1 MKKIFSCSTSQVPVG
16 IYNATSAAVDK
27 WNRHD
32 QKLFEA
38 VEKGDAKR
46 VSSVL
51 AKKPIRPT
59 KASPKG
65 QSAFHLAAS
74 KGHTDCLNAIV
85 SHKVEINAKTDDGY
99 TALHLA
105 ASNCHPDC
113 VKLLLQR
120 GAHEDSIDFHSQTPL
135 HCAAASGCV
144 SSVVLLCDSEDTVLD
159 AADDDGRTPLMVAAE
174 RNHPTVCSLL
184 LDRGAQANLTD
195 RENKTALILAC
206 EKSNIQAA
214 EALTAKGADPRPK
227 DNRGCDALAYAT
239 QSRDESLRKRVQTAL
254 DRRKSERASGEC
266 NTNHLVRIHIHSQTI
281 IREQEL
287 TNMWKKRFE
296 EEQKRGLWLQGDLMV
311 KTQEL
316 ESASEE
322 SGQEKIKMRKM
333 VEELNGLLDGQ
344 TERQGAT
351 GQEFYT
357 SDLCGLL
364 NRVVEQA
371 KKNNEHQQTERKLQ
385 EEKIKMLTQQTADI
399 KELQVKHQEEVKQLQ
414 EAATAAREN
423 EDGAR
428 QRVVELEGHLENMRE
443 VLSQFEKRKR
453 IQSTV
458 VEDLQEH
465 ISEVIK
471 EKEEL
476 EMLLKNLQE
485 QEDTMNDHKKE
496 RPHNDHILEKTNITV
511 LKEFLQKLRTDYS
524 NLQNKTSSLQVGSEN
539 LKSCSGFVPGDVL
552 EKNAGNFNKT
562 ITDMEKYLTSIDK
575 SQVNMAVSLSERP
588 DSGLGLPETVGE
600 HKERHKNING
610 GLYHQL
616 IQKVDLN
623 LPYSQSG
630 FTHSSGGQANKTECK
645 ALGTS
650 HTLNI
655 AATPEI
661 KHPSTDYKDNIDS
674 LKNNIQELQVELSG
688 LKVSHDQVITQMNLN
703 SQEKQN
709 LEEGILALQERL
721 QGEYASRQEM
731 DAQCNDYKQQILLLT
746 DELVAE
752 RRKLHQLNL
761 RLAAQENEMLT
772 LRDSFPPEILKE
784 EHMNRGEMF
793 KSDILEELYWNVG
806 TLVMKYSEVLK
817 QKEALQK
824 DNQQLIESQTQ
835 IIPITEHNN
844 ILNEVTNKLD
854 TQVKE
859 TEMLKQKLFQAMGN
873 IVELRDQLENQA
885 ANSITIEEHGKEVAS
900 MEKIV
905 ASIREENQACK
916 LELEKKNEEKL
927 LLKEQLEQKVEELQ
941 TIKSRE
947 AESLKDYEQLKSR
960 LEVQLQSSREEI
972 QILKDKITEAS
983 REALSSKGLL
993 SSERDRSMKLEES
1006 TKDLEREAAELKIKT
1021 HNCEEENRCLER
1033 TCDDLNRE
1041 LQEKNKKMEE
1051 SLKELDSL
1059 AKEVSELHGKYDNL
1073 NAELEETNK
1082 RHQEIVSIYRTHL
1095 LNAAQGL
1102 MDEDVHLTLHWI
1114 LKMQSDVVY

>member
-1 MKKIFSCSTSQVPVG
+1 
-16 IYNATSAAVDK
+16 
-27 WNRHD
+27 
-32 QKLFEA
+32 
-38 VEKGDAKR
+38 
-46 VSSVL
+46 
-51 AKKPIRPT
+51 
-59 KASPKG
+59 
-65 QSAFHLAAS
+65 
-74 KGHTDCLNAIV
+74 
-85 SHKVEINAKTDDGY
+85 
-99 TALHLA
+99 
-105 ASNCHPDC
+105 
-113 VKLLLQR
+113 
-120 GAHEDSIDFHSQTPL
+120 
-135 HCAAASGCV
+135 
-144 SSVVLLCDSEDTVLD
+144 
-159 AADDDGRTPLMVAAE
+159 
-174 RNHPTVCSLL
+174 
-184 LDRGAQANLTD
+184 
-195 RENKTALILAC
+195 
-206 EKSNIQAA
+206 
-214 EALTAKGADPRPK
+214 
-227 DNRGCDALAYAT
+227 
-239 QSRDESLRKRVQTAL
+239 
-254 DRRKSERASGEC
+254 
-266 NTNHLVRIHIHSQTI
+266 
-281 IREQEL
+281 
-287 TNMWKKRFE
+287 
-296 EEQKRGLWLQGDLMV
+296 
-311 KTQEL
+311 
-316 ESASEE
+316 
-322 SGQEKIKMRKM
+322 
-333 VEELNGLLDGQ
+333 
-344 TERQGAT
+344 
-351 GQEFYT
+351 
-357 SDLCGLL
+357 
-364 NRVVEQA
+364 
-371 KKNNEHQQTERKLQ
+371 
-385 EEKIKMLTQQTADI
+385 
-399 KELQVKHQEEVKQLQ
+399 
-414 EAATAAREN
+414 
-423 EDGAR
+423 
-428 QRVVELEGHLENMRE
+428 
-443 VLSQFEKRKR
+443 
-453 IQSTV
+453 
-458 VEDLQEH
+458 
-465 ISEVIK
+465 
-471 EKEEL
+471 
-476 EMLLKNLQE
+476 MLLKNLQE
-485 QEDTMNDHKKE
+485 QEDTMDDHKKE
-496 RPHNDHILEKTNITV
+496 RLHNDHILEKTNITV

-575 SQVNMAVSLSERP
+575 SQINMSVSLSERP
-588 DSGLGLPETVGE
+588 DSGLGLPDTVGE

-630 FTHSSGGQANKTECK
+630 FTHSSGGQATKTECK
-645 ALGTS
+645 ALGTP
-650 HTLNI
+650 HILNI
-655 AATPEI
+655 TATPEI
-661 KHPSTDYKDNIDS
+661 KHSSTDYKDNIDS

-709 LEEGILALQERL
+709 LEEGLLALQERL
-721 QGEYASRQEM
+721 QGEYALRQEM
-731 DAQCNDYKQQILLLT
+731 DGQCKDYKQQILLLT

-824 DNQQLIESQTQ
+824 DNQQLKESQTQ

-854 TQVKE
+854 TQIKE
-859 TEMLKQKLFQAMGN
+859 TDMMKQKLFQAMGN

-885 ANSITIEEHGKEVAS
+885 TNSITIEEHGKEVAS
-900 MEKIV
+900 LEKTV

-916 LELEKKNEEKL
+916 LELENKNEEKV

-947 AESLKDYEQLKSR
+947 AESLTNYEQLKSR

-972 QILKDKITEAS
+972 QILKEKITEAS
-983 REALSSKGLL
+983 REALSSNGLF

-1006 TKDLEREAAELKIKT
+1006 MKDLERDAAELKIKT

-1059 AKEVSELHGKYDNL
+1059 AKEVRELQRKYDHL